1 MTLWMVTQGGQR
13 HEVSAGDAR
22 GAAHVYG
29 WTCLA
34 PGEVER
40 VVVQRGDARSV
51 WRVER
56 RVQSVQAMEVV

>member
-1 MTLWMVTQGGQR
+1 MTQGGQR

-34 PGEVER
+34 PGECER
-40 VVVQRGDARSV
+40 VVVERGDARSV